1 MRTLI
6 TVAAVA
12 AFAISGTSCR
22 QATDSVVETLMEQE
36 AKKFNKN
43 GPTMIDEETRIDSI
57 HVSEGRKLDYC
68 YTLTNYAKED
78 LDVAVFRN
86 TLEPTLKASV
96 VNMKELEKLKDMD
109 VIFNYKYFDKV
120 GKPITEITLGPDD
133 YKKK

>member
-1 MRTLI
+1 MKKQLTLLALAAGII
-6 TVAAVA
+6 TA
-12 AFAISGTSCR
+12 TSCK

-109 VIFNYKYFDKV
+109 VIFNYKYFDKA